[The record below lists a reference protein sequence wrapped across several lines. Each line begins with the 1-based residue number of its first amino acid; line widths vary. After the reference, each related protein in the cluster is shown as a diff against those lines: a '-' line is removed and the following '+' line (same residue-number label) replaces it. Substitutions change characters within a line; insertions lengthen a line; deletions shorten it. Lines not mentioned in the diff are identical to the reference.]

1 MEKKKLNEF
10 EKERRKKFYYFK
22 KIEKL
27 MLFKKFSTNVFLSG
41 KTCYFETSTHD
52 LQLWVRTLG
61 LYLLENN

>member
-1 MEKKKLNEF
+1 
-10 EKERRKKFYYFK
+10 
-22 KIEKL
+22 
-27 MLFKKFSTNVFLSG
+27 MLFKKFSMNVFLSG